1 MRGLFQLRY
10 QVIMNNKEYLGL
22 IIIPIIFNII
32 YLYDFNSV
40 PELSSML
47 LFTVINFTLSA
58 TVGPLVSL
66 NVASDKEYKML
77 HSIRV
82 IGITDKEYMMSI
94 LTLPMMIGLFAVI
107 IYPFLITLNHSLN
120 LLTYMMIS
128 LLTLMSYV
136 LFYLVV
142 ALLTKNLNQNNT
154 ISGLSF
160 LVFLLLPLLSA
171 TSEVGSIINQIIS
184 NFLLFDYLIN
194 EHVALNN
201 LLIHLVV
208 MMVLLKGIHY
218 SYNRVG

>member
-171 TSEVGSIINQIIS
+171 TSEVGSIINQIIP